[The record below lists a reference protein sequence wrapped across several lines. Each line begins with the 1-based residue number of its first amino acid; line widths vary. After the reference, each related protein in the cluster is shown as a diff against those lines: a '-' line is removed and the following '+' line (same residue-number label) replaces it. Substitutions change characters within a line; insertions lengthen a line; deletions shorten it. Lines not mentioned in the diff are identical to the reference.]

1 MSMEQ
6 RLAAIIAPRRLNA
19 ILFGSFASL
28 ALVLAVAG
36 IYGVMSYAVV
46 QRTHEIGVRMA
57 LGAQT
62 GNVLGLVVRQ
72 GMTLTL
78 MGVAIGLIAAF
89 ATTRYLSSL
98 LYSVKATDPLTFL
111 GVSLL
116 LAGTALAACYFPARR
131 AARVDPIKALRYE

>member
-1 MSMEQ
+1 
-6 RLAAIIAPRRLNA
+6 
-19 ILFGSFASL
+19 
-28 ALVLAVAG
+28 
-36 IYGVMSYAVV
+36 
-46 QRTHEIGVRMA
+46 
-57 LGAQT
+57 
-62 GNVLGLVVRQ
+62 
-72 GMTLTL
+72 MTLTL